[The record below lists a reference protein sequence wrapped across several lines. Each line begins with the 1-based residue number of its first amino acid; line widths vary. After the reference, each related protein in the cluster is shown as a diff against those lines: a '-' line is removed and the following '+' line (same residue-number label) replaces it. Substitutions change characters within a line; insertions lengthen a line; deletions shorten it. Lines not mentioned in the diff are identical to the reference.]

1 MSATISDVTIHIDE
15 TLNDRE
21 LVNLEQAIRSDE
33 GVVSVGHNEK
43 DKHLLLVLYNP
54 EEIRGKDLLSRVTDQ
69 GYHGELI
76 GFL

>member
-1 MSATISDVTIHIDE
+1 MSATVCDVTVHIDE

-43 DKHLLLVLYNP
+43 DKHFMVVLYDP
-54 EEIRGKDLLSRVTDQ
+54 EEIRGKDILSRVTDQ
-69 GYHGELI
+69 GFHGELI

>member
-43 DKHLLLVLYNP
+43 DRHLLLVLYNP
-54 EEIRGKDLLSRVTDQ
+54 EEIRGKDLLIRVTDQ

>member
-1 MSATISDVTIHIDE
+1 MSATISDITVHIDE

-21 LVNLEQAIRSDE
+21 LANLEQAIRSDE

-43 DKHLLLVLYNP
+43 GRHFMVVLYDP
-54 EEIRGKDLLSRVTDQ
+54 EAISGKDILGRVTEQ
-69 GYHGELI
+69 GFRGELI

>member
-1 MSATISDVTIHIDE
+1 MSATISDVTVHIDE

-33 GVVSVGHNEK
+33 GIVSVGHNEK
-43 DKHLLLVLYNP
+43 DKHFMVVLYDP
-54 EEIRGKDLLSRVTDQ
+54 EEIRGKDILSRITNQ
-69 GYHGELI
+69 GFHGELI

>member
-1 MSATISDVTIHIDE
+1 MSATVCDVTVHIDE
-15 TLNDRE
+15 ALNDRE

-43 DKHLLLVLYNP
+43 DKHFMVVLYDP
-54 EEIRGKDLLSRVTDQ
+54 EEIRGKDILGRVTDQ
-69 GYHGELI
+69 GFHGELI

>member
-1 MSATISDVTIHIDE
+1 MSATISDITVHIDE

-21 LVNLEQAIRSDE
+21 LANLEQAIRSDE

-43 DKHLLLVLYNP
+43 DKHFMVVLYDP
-54 EEIRGKDLLSRVTDQ
+54 EAIRGKDILGRVTAQ
-69 GYHGELI
+69 GFHGELI